1 MQKKKKEKEN
11 LGKSWVIISVK
22 FYAEL
27 RVDGHSPPYAVIIPF
42 IFNPKMNLESCF
54 CLPSPVV
61 HGPMVWILFISLNR
75 LFVNFLLSSYFVEP
89 NVVLS

>member
-11 LGKSWVIISVK
+11 LGESRVIISVK

-27 RVDGHSPPYAVIIPF
+27 RVDGHSSPFAVIIPF
-42 IFNPKMNLESCF
+42 IFNPKMNLVSCF

-61 HGPMVWILFISLNR
+61 HVPMVWILFITLNR
-75 LFVNFLLSSYFVEP
+75 LLANFLLSSYFVEP